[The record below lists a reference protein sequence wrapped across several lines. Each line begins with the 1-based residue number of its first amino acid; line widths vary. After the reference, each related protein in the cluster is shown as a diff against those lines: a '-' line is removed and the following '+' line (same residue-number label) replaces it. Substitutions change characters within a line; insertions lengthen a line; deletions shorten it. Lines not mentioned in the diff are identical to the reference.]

1 MKLVPKLTLA
11 FIAVTLVIHAN
22 GAYRRVQ
29 RESETYSEDRDRD
42 VTLVAQ
48 SMTDAAQGVWSAKGE
63 SAAQAMIVHVSHH
76 DESVRVRWVC
86 EDPAELPAAGTI
98 DCAALT
104 RMKREEVAH
113 AVDRERRY
121 AYAPVVI
128 DGAARGAIEVS
139 ASLAPEQGFVQ
150 RTIADVTKNNLINNS
165 ILLVVSFF
173 LSVWLVAR
181 PTRALVE
188 KARRVGRGDFEGP
201 LVLPAHDE
209 FSDLANE
216 MNSMSAQLGELVERV
231 RTESAARVDAMEQL
245 RHADRLKTVGT
256 LASGIAH
263 ELGTPLNVIEARAT
277 MIASG
282 EVTGEPAKQYAEIVV
297 DASER
302 MARIIRQLLTFAR
315 RRGPE
320 KKRSDL
326 VEMAKQSI
334 DLVRPLARKKSI
346 GLNVISKDDD
356 VVTSTDAM
364 QIQQALTNL
373 LVNAIQASDEG
384 HPVEVRIARERV
396 RPPVDLGGKED
407 DYVCLRVKDEGPGI
421 APENL
426 AHVFEPFYTTKD
438 VGEGTGL
445 GLSVAYGIVRDHG
458 GWIAVESEVGRGTR
472 FSMYLPR
479 TEEA

>member
-1 MKLVPKLTLA
+1 
-11 FIAVTLVIHAN
+11 
-22 GAYRRVQ
+22 
-29 RESETYSEDRDRD
+29 
-42 VTLVAQ
+42 
-48 SMTDAAQGVWSAKGE
+48 
-63 SAAQAMIVHVSHH
+63 
-76 DESVRVRWVC
+76 
-86 EDPAELPAAGTI
+86 
-98 DCAALT
+98 
-104 RMKREEVAH
+104 
-113 AVDRERRY
+113 
-121 AYAPVVI
+121 
-128 DGAARGAIEVS
+128 
-139 ASLAPEQGFVQ
+139 
-150 RTIADVTKNNLINNS
+150 
-165 ILLVVSFF
+165 
-173 LSVWLVAR
+173 
-181 PTRALVE
+181 
-188 KARRVGRGDFEGP
+188 
-201 LVLPAHDE
+201 
-209 FSDLANE
+209 
-216 MNSMSAQLGELVERV
+216 MSAQLGELVERV